1 MKKLFGIAVLAA
13 AIMALPLLTQAADK
27 AAEPP
32 AKTEKKAKAIA
43 SRGNVA
49 SVDKVAKT
57 VTLEG
62 KEKTRTFQIT
72 SETKIHDKDK
82 KPATLDQVVVGDHV
96 GLSYRETPD
105 GKMELVTLNILAKPA
120 KAK

>member
-13 AIMALPLLTQAADK
+13 AVMALPMLTHAAD
-27 AAEPP
+27 ATPP
-32 AKTEKKAKAIA
+32 AKPEKKARAIA

-62 KEKTRTFQIT
+62 KEKSRTFQVT

-82 KPATLDQVVVGDHV
+82 KPATLDQVMAGDHV
-96 GLSYRETPD
+96 GISSRETAD
-105 GKMELVTLNILAKPA
+105 GKAELVTLNILAKPA

>member
-1 MKKLFGIAVLAA
+1 MKKLFGIAVLATA
-13 AIMALPLLTQAADK
+13 VMAMPVLTHAAD
-27 AAEPP
+27 ATPATP
-32 AKTEKKAKAIA
+32 AKPEKKAKAMA

-62 KEKTRTFQIT
+62 KEKNRTFQVT

-82 KPATLDQVVVGDHV
+82 KPATLDQVMVGDHV
-96 GLSYRETPD
+96 GISSRETAD

-120 KAK
+120 KK

>member
-13 AIMALPLLTQAADK
+13 AVMAMPMLSHAAD
-27 AAEPP
+27 ATPATP
-32 AKTEKKAKAIA
+32 AKPEKKAKAIA

-49 SVDKVAKT
+49 SVDKAAKT

-62 KEKTRTFQIT
+62 KEKTRTFQVT

-82 KPATLDQVVVGDHV
+82 KPATLDQVMVGDHV
-96 GLSYRETPD
+96 GISSRETAD

-120 KAK
+120 KK